1 MNSSFLKSVMI
12 IFILIMVSGN
22 IHLTAQES
30 VTFQVDLTD
39 VDMEPGTVVGL
50 RGDMA
55 PLTWDKSL
63 PMSDPEGDSIYSVK
77 VIFNEGSP
85 GDRIMY
91 KYMVGETW
99 DNDRFGPYGNRV
111 VALCNCPQVLPVDT
125 WDRIES
131 FVYEFLLED
140 AVNSE
145 IYAWI
150 FIIGQGK
157 QRGLTAEEAAREY
170 FDFWE
175 GNNAWLERPETLM
188 IMEEFEQ
195 AKYYNG
201 YFERVENEPGK
212 VVYKM
217 RKNWAN
223 YITIMGDDNE
233 WMGVTADEIM
243 APARVWLEDIASEK
257 GWDFS
262 WEDEGMNAIVT
273 LEVK

>member
-1 MNSSFLKSVMI
+1 MKSSVFKFFVL
-12 IFILIMVSGN
+12 IFALVASAH
-22 IHLTAQES
+22 HLNLRAQES

-50 RGDMA
+50 RGDMT

-63 PMSDPEGDSIYSVK
+63 PMADPEGDSIYSVK
-77 VIFNEGSP
+77 VIFNEGRP

-91 KYMVGETW
+91 KYMVGDTW

-111 VALCNCPQVLPVDT
+111 VALCNCPQVLPVDK
-125 WDRIES
+125 WDHAGS
-131 FVYEFLLED
+131 FAYEFLLED

-145 IYAWI
+145 IHAWI
-150 FIIGQGK
+150 HILRQGK
-157 QRGLTAEEAAREY
+157 ERGLSAEEAAREY
-170 FDFWE
+170 FDLWG
-175 GNNAWLERPETLM
+175 GNYVWLERPETLM

-195 AKYYNG
+195 AKFHNG
-201 YFERVENEPGK
+201 YFERLENEAGK
-212 VVYKM
+212 VAYKM

-223 YITIMGDDNE
+223 YIIIMGDDNE

-243 APARVWLEDIASEK
+243 APARVWLDDIATHK

-262 WEDEGMNAIVT
+262 WKDEGMNAIVT